1 MIILP
6 YKFKKLPLIYRLK
19 LKVILKKKK
28 KKGAKRANSFQKQLF
43 LIHLGKRTRGISLA
57 PSKEQVTCTASF
69 PTFFW
74 VTVALPMAPNQNQLL
89 PCSRTGVRLWICL
102 PLGFFLYS
110 SVNSAQSLGRRPQPL
125 TTPQNR
131 DFSARPSLQW
141 IEKPPYICL
150 LTPTYDYVRKPFVFC
165 MPTY

>member
-1 MIILP
+1 MIIFP

-19 LKVILKKKK
+19 VILKKKK
-28 KKGAKRANSFQKQLF
+28 KEKAKRANSFQKQLF
-43 LIHLGKRTRGISLA
+43 LIHLGKRTRGTSLA

-74 VTVALPMAPNQNQLL
+74 VTMALPMAPNQNQLL
-89 PCSRTGVRLWICL
+89 PCPRTGVGLWICL
-102 PLGFFLYS
+102 PLSFLYS
-110 SVNSAQSLGRRPQPL
+110 WVNSPQSLGRRPQPL

-131 DFSARPSLQW
+131 DFSTRQSLQW
-141 IEKPPYICL
+141 VEKPPYICL
-150 LTPTYDYVRKPFVFC
+150 LTPTYDCVRKPFVFC